1 MNPQQPG
8 QNPYDFILAPQK
20 APAPKVY
27 LPGSNSGKGT
37 KMALIAGLVLFIVV
51 LFVIVGSFLS
61 KPNPNTTHL
70 VGLAETQ
77 QEVNRIAM
85 AGDSQTN
92 TQGLKN
98 SSITIALTL
107 LSHQNQTITYLGKQ
121 NIKVSLKQLSLK
133 KSTATDTKLK
143 TAVANSNYDIVYGQ
157 VLQSELQNYASEL
170 KTAYSAVTGTNARK
184 LLQSEYADA
193 QKLTTQL
200 NSNTSAPTG
209 N

>member
-20 APAPKVY
+20 APVPKAY
-27 LPGSNSGKGT
+27 LPGGNSGKG
-37 KMALIAGLVLFIVV
+37 MRIALIAGAALFVV
-51 LFVIVGSFLS
+51 ILFVIVGSFLS
-61 KPNPNTTHL
+61 KPNPNTTQL

-77 QEVNRIAM
+77 QEINRVAM

-92 TQGLKN
+92 SQGLKN
-98 SSITIALTL
+98 SSITVALTL

-121 NIKVSLKQLSLK
+121 NIKVSLKQLGLK
-133 KSTATDTKLK
+133 KSATTDTKLK
-143 TAVANSNYDIVYGQ
+143 TAIANSSYDIVYGQ

-170 KTAYSAVTGTNARK
+170 KTAYSAVTGANARK
-184 LLQSEYADA
+184 LLKNEYADA
-193 QKLTTQL
+193 QRLTTQL
-200 NSNTSAPTG
+200 NNSTSAPTG